1 MKRFLI
7 LLMLFFGMTGLYAED
22 SNSIVTTRLIIADDP
37 KSGVIHTLCVHGY
50 VFAIYRNQRTVT
62 TSTRG
67 YAGESQS
74 SSMVQVINDRGNGI
88 KCSDK

>member
-1 MKRFLI
+1 MKKFLI
-7 LLMLFFGMTGLYAED
+7 LCMLFFGVTVLYAD
-22 SNSIVTTRLIIADDP
+22 DSIVTTRLIIADDP
-37 KSGVIHTLCVHGY
+37 KSGVIHTLCIHGY

-74 SSMVQVINDRGNGI
+74 SSMVQIINDRGNGI
-88 KCSDK
+88 KCTDK

>member
-1 MKRFLI
+1 MKKFLI
-7 LLMLFFGMTGLYAED
+7 LCMLFFGVTVLYAD
-22 SNSIVTTRLIIADDP
+22 DSIVTTRLIIADDP
-37 KSGVIHTLCVHGY
+37 RSGVIHTLCIHGY

-74 SSMVQVINDRGNGI
+74 SSMVQIINDRGNGI
-88 KCSDK
+88 KCTDK